1 LGFIEIEDGSQ
12 TLWNDLLGN
21 DLVDELHLMIG
32 QVIPEER
39 REVLLRVFDTGLRL
53 GLVHQL
59 ELPRLG
65 HVEEDGAMSIFDA
78 PFQLLGRDAL
88 MVG

>member
-1 LGFIEIEDGSQ
+1 MGFIEIEDGSR

-21 DLVDELHLMIG
+21 DLVDELHLIG

-39 REVLLRVFDTGLRL
+39 REVLLRMFDTGLRL

-65 HVEEDGAMSIFDA
+65 HVEEDGAMSVFDA

-88 MVG
+88 VVG